1 MKNSFDEKILDE
13 AKDWLE
19 SKRNV
24 VLATVIQ
31 TWGSSPRPIGSRMI
45 INDKGD
51 FSGSVSGGCVETA
64 VVRECIGLI
73 KEKKPFKKIEFKV
86 SNESAWKVGL
96 ACGGEIAIFLEQ
108 IN

>member
-1 MKNSFDEKILDE
+1 MKSSFDEKVLEE

-19 SKRNV
+19 AKRNV
-24 VLATVIQ
+24 ILATVIQ
-31 TWGSSPRPIGSRMI
+31 TWGSSPRQVGSRMI

-64 VVRECIGLI
+64 VVRESLDLI
-73 KEKKPFKKIEFKV
+73 KKKKSFKKIEFKV
-86 SNESAWKVGL
+86 SDENAWEVGL

-108 IN
+108 II

>member
-13 AKDWLE
+13 AKDWLATKH
-19 SKRNV
+19 SV

-64 VVRECIGLI
+64 VVRECLGLL

-96 ACGGEIAIFLEQ
+96 ACGGEIAVYLEQ

>member
-13 AKDWLE
+13 AKDWLT

-51 FSGSVSGGCVETA
+51 F
-64 VVRECIGLI
+64 
-73 KEKKPFKKIEFKV
+73 
-86 SNESAWKVGL
+86 
-96 ACGGEIAIFLEQ
+96 
-108 IN
+108 

>member
-1 MKNSFDEKILDE
+1 MKSSFDEKVLEE

-19 SKRNV
+19 AKRNV

-31 TWGSSPRPIGSRMI
+31 TWGSSPRKIGSRMI

-64 VVRECIGLI
+64 VVRESLDLI
-73 KEKKPFKKIEFKV
+73 KKKKSFKKIEFKV
-86 SNESAWKVGL
+86 SDENAWEVGL

-108 IN
+108 II